1 MMRAWQV
8 HEVGEPADVLGLVE
22 VPVPTIRPDQVLI
35 KVAAV
40 GLNFPDGLQI
50 RGGYQI
56 KAELPFIPGSEIAG
70 TIVAVGED
78 ISSSEAGN
86 NKPGWKID
94 DRVVWMGTGGL
105 AEFVAA
111 PAASLLP
118 LPDNLSF
125 EKAACL
131 PYNYGTGVYALENRA
146 RLSPGE
152 TILVTAA
159 AGGVGSAAVQLGKA
173 MGANVIG
180 LAGGP
185 DKVAAVY
192 ELGAN
197 AAFDYREVDI
207 VDAVRAA
214 TNGRGVDVCYEA
226 VSGDTFDQVRR
237 CMAWDGRLLI
247 IGFTSGRIAQAPT
260 NHILLKNYSIVGVHW
275 GAYLDRSPGAPRQNW
290 DRIIELFD
298 TGKIDPLI
306 SSVRPLDQAKQGLVD
321 IGARQTVGKV
331 VIAID

>member
-8 HEVGEPADVLGLVE
+8 TELGEPAEVLSLVTI
-22 VPVPTIRPDQVLI
+22 PVPTIRPDQVLI
-35 KVAAV
+35 EVKAV

-50 RGGYQI
+50 RGGYQV
-56 KAELPFIPGSEIAG
+56 KAKLPFIPGSEIAG
-70 TIVAVGED
+70 VIVSVGEKV
-78 ISSSEAGN
+78 AGQQVVDWTV
-86 NKPGWKID
+86 G

-111 PAASLLP
+111 PATSLFP
-118 LPDNLSF
+118 MPDDLSF

-146 RLSPGE
+146 RLTPGE
-152 TILVTAA
+152 TMLVTAA
-159 AGGVGSAAVQLGKA
+159 AGGVGSAAIQLGKA

-185 DKVAAVY
+185 EKVATVY
-192 ELGAN
+192 ELGAD

-207 VDAVRAA
+207 VDAIRAA
-214 TNGRGVDVCYEA
+214 TDGRGVDVCYEA
-226 VSGDTFDQVRR
+226 VSGDIFDQVRR

-247 IGFTSGRIAQAPT
+247 IGFTSGRIAEAPT
-260 NHILLKNYSIVGVHW
+260 NHVLLKNYSIVGVHW
-275 GAYLDRSPGAPRQNW
+275 GAYLDRSAGAPRENW
-290 DRIIELFD
+290 DRIIQLFK

-306 SSVRPLDQAKQGLVD
+306 SSVRPLEQAQQGLVD
-321 IGARQTVGKV
+321 IGSRKTAGKV
-331 VIAID
+331 VITIN